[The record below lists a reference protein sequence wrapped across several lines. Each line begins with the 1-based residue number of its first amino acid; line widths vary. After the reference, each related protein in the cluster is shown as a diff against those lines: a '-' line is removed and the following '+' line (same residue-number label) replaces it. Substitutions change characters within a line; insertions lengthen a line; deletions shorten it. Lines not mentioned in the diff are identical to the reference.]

1 MSVNKVILVGN
12 LGKDPELKY
21 TPAGAAVANFSIA
34 TTESYKDREGN
45 RQSKTEWH
53 NIVVWRQLAEIC
65 GKYLHKGKQV
75 YIEGKLQTR
84 KWQDRDGNDR
94 YSTEIVADQMQM
106 LGRASD
112 DSQGGGQYDN
122 AGGYGGGQQR
132 QAQPA
137 QPQQAQSAQA
147 RPVQAQ
153 QTQPAQGGGQNQ
165 NQGYAAPQP
174 AQPVQQRPAPV
185 YEEPAFNPDDEIP
198 F

>member
-12 LGKDPELKY
+12 LGKDPELRY
-21 TPAGAAVANFSIA
+21 TPSGAAVANFSIA
-34 TTESYKDREGN
+34 TTENYKDRDGN
-45 RQSKTEWH
+45 RQTKTEWH

-94 YSTEIVADQMQM
+94 YTTEIIADQMQM
-106 LGRASD
+106 LGRAGDDGNSSYQSD
-112 DSQGGGQYDN
+112 DEPQNYAPAQQSRPQAQPQGRP
-122 AGGYGGGQQR
+122 GGQQ
-132 QAQPA
+132 
-137 QPQQAQSAQA
+137 
-147 RPVQAQ
+147 
-153 QTQPAQGGGQNQ
+153 
-165 NQGYAAPQP
+165 AA
-174 AQPVQQRPAPV
+174 RPAPV

>member
-1 MSVNKVILVGN
+1 MAVNKVILVGN

-21 TPAGAAVANFSIA
+21 TPAGVAVANFSIA

-94 YSTEIVADQMQM
+94 YTTEIVADQMQM
-106 LGRASD
+106 LGRAGD
-112 DSQGGGQYDN
+112 DSQSGGQYDN

-137 QPQQAQSAQA
+137 QPAQPQQA

-153 QTQPAQGGGQNQ
+153 PSQGGGQ

-174 AQPVQQRPAPV
+174 AQPAQSAQQRPAPV